1 MPEIP
6 ISSKL
11 DPILTWFTI
20 CGIMAFPD
28 NSERQSQYKVL
39 HAVNLAIK
47 TYGIQKASEVIPPE
61 YIEVLIESPGLKS
74 IRKEAGNR
82 VLAGMV
88 TGFSL
93 LTLYRMSVVEKI
105 NNPSIEKL
113 LYIVNK
119 LGEADK
125 QNGFPASERGWRNY
139 WNRFKPVAH
148 LWAAQKACGF
158 ISGNGQQADCDN
170 IPQYLSTFIS
180 VSEHFRIFATSSKA
194 DVSKDFFIEEGLTWR
209 FPSDIEIKKFSAL
222 PFKVDCEELFHHLL
236 EDYSQRNV
244 LVVKG

>member
-11 DPILTWFTI
+11 DPIVTWFTI

-28 NSERQSQYKVL
+28 NVERQYQYKVL
-39 HAVNLAIK
+39 HITNLLVN
-47 TYGIQKASEVIPPE
+47 TYGIERANKLMPPE
-61 YIEVLIESPGLKS
+61 YLGVLIESPGLTS
-74 IRKEAGNR
+74 IRKESEKR
-82 VLAGMV
+82 VAAGMV

-113 LYIVNK
+113 LYIINK
-119 LGEADK
+119 FGGADK
-125 QNGFPASERGWRNY
+125 QNVFPASERGWRNY

-148 LWAAQKACGF
+148 LWAAQRICGF
-158 ISGNGQQADCDN
+158 ISGNNRQTDYDN
-170 IPQYLSTFIS
+170 ISQYLATFIS
-180 VSEHFRIFATSSKA
+180 VSEHFRTFGISSKA
-194 DVSKDFFIEEGLTWR
+194 DMSKDFFIEECLTWC
-209 FPSDIEIKKFSAL
+209 FPSDIEIKKFSVL
-222 PFKVDCEELFHHLL
+222 PFKIDCKELFDNLL

-244 LVVKG
+244 LVVRG